1 MTNEQRIERL
11 INAVFRLRRNRDRF
25 EKLYNEEKKRA
36 LYYKAIHQSLRK
48 EIYELKQRYNI
59 ED

>member
-36 LYYKAIHQSLRK
+36 LYYKVIHQSLRK
-48 EIYELKQRYNI
+48 EIYELKQKYNI

>member
-36 LYYKAIHQSLRK
+36 LYYKTIHQSLRK
-48 EIYELKQRYNI
+48 ELYELKEKYNI
-59 ED
+59 E